1 MDNIRNLQPPF
12 EIVETLSIDNAIIS
26 GALDR
31 FKGFAYFGI
40 SNPPPFNATIL
51 KIRLSDFTEIARL
64 DLRPGQ
70 KSPESCTIDDI
81 NGYLYVGTRDQ
92 LFSPSSR
99 IVKIKLSDFTI
110 DSELDIGS
118 FFPGSAQIDIENQIA
133 YFGDGSGS
141 PTVLKIDLNTFAS
154 IGTLILDDNY
164 PKAMSLDNVNRFL
177 YTGVNRSDANGTITK
192 VNVNTGEKISTII
205 GEFNSHVASSIDIN
219 GGHVYFGGRNAMFDL
234 SAIWTVN
241 LSDLSIPFT
250 ITVPGGF
257 ANTSA
262 IDIVRGYV
270 YFTVTANHSIYR
282 ISLVDNTFT
291 TLPITPIG
299 SYTVALADVNG
310 GFLFIA
316 TSDSPATIY
325 KIRIGNPLLGSL
337 SISSIPTGAN
347 IYIDNIQIGVT
358 PLSIDNLT
366 AQTHSYKLT
375 FAGYQDTSGDVYILP
390 GSNTLSTIT
399 LLPNPGNVTVTSIPP
414 GASIIIDNVAQGI
427 TPNTI
432 SDLTHG
438 SHTYKLTLTGYNIAT
453 GSFEIVSDQTTNL
466 DVELVETTSSVFINS
481 TPAGATIY
489 IRDVIQPGI
498 VTPAP
503 INLSPGIYT
512 HRLALSGYYDASGNF
527 EVFSGQT
534 TDINVTLQP
543 IVAQAGFRDGSLL
556 LLAGLGTGLLFL
568 AAGRRKEDT
577 PTQRKD

>member
-70 KSPESCTIDDI
+70 KSPESCTIDDA
-81 NGYLYVGTRDQ
+81 NGYLYVGTRDP

-141 PTVLKIDLNTFAS
+141 PTVLKIDLNTFAPV
-154 IGTLILDDNY
+154 GTLILDDNY
-164 PKAMSLDNVNRFL
+164 PKAMSLDSVNGFL

-205 GEFNSHVASSIDIN
+205 GEFNSHVTSSIDIN

-250 ITVPGGF
+250 ITIPGGF

-262 IDIVRGYV
+262 IDTNRGYV

-282 ISLVDNTFT
+282 ISLIDNTFT

-299 SYTVALADVNG
+299 AYTVALADING

-325 KIRIGNPLLGSL
+325 KVRIGDPLLGSL
-337 SISSIPTGAN
+337 NISSIPAGAN
-347 IYIDNIQIGVT
+347 IYIDNIQIGIT
-358 PLSIDNLT
+358 PLLIDNLT

-375 FAGYQDTSGDVYILP
+375 LAGYQDASGDIYILP
-390 GSNTLSTIT
+390 GSNILTIT
-399 LLPNPGNVTVTSIPP
+399 LLPNPGNVTVTSIPI
-414 GASIIIDNVAQGI
+414 GASIYIDNVARGI

-432 SDLTHG
+432 GDLTPG
-438 SHTYKLTLTGYNIAT
+438 LYTYKLILTGYNIAT

-466 DVELVETTSSVFINS
+466 DVELVETTSSLFINS

-498 VTPAP
+498 ETPAL

-512 HRLALSGYYDASGNF
+512 HRLTLSGYYHATGNF

-534 TDINVTLQP
+534 TDINATLQP
-543 IVAQAGFRDGSLL
+543 IVAQIGPRDGSLL

-568 AAGRRKEDT
+568 AAARRKEER
-577 PTQRKD
+577 TQRKD